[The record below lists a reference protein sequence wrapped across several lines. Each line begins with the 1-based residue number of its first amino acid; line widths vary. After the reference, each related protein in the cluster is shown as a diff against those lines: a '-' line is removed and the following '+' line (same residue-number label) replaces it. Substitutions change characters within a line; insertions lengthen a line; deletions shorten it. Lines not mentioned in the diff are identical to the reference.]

1 MQMKSYLKVRDYIW
15 EKISKGELKLG
26 DKLPPEREFA
36 EILDISRNSVREG
49 IKLLE
54 SMGVICSHHGSG
66 NFVSGNFEKMVEEIL
81 TFMFTL
87 NEMKERQITEFR
99 YGIEWEAVNIITGNL
114 TDEMRDKFS
123 YCLSQLDKST
133 TEEEAVNWDKNFH
146 YLIVEATDNYYIKT
160 SYLAISKIMDNIL
173 PRLRE
178 KIIVG
183 MKSHHALRSAHRM
196 MLEGIIEGNLEKS
209 MEGTRNHFNYIMEFQ
224 DK

>member
-1 MQMKSYLKVRDYIW
+1 
-15 EKISKGELKLG
+15 
-26 DKLPPEREFA
+26 
-36 EILDISRNSVREG
+36 
-49 IKLLE
+49 
-54 SMGVICSHHGSG
+54 MGVICSHHGSG

-183 MKSHHALRSAHRM
+183 MKSHHPLRSAHRM